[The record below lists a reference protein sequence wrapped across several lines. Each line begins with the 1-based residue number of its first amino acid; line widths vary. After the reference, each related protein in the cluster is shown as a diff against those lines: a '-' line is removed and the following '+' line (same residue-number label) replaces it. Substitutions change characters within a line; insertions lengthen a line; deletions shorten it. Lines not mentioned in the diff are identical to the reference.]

1 MASHPADSKVR
12 RSVVLP
18 VKLVEEV
25 RRVSAP
31 ELRSNLNRLV
41 VVALEEYS
49 ERRRREAFERAM
61 DEMAKDPAILRESR
75 LISAEFRQT
84 DGDGLHDGPTR

>member
-1 MASHPADSKVR
+1 MASHLADSKIR

-31 ELRSNLNRLV
+31 ELRSNFNRLV
-41 VVALEEYS
+41 VAALEEYS
-49 ERRRREAFERAM
+49 ERRKLVTFERAM
-61 DEMAKDPAILRESR
+61 GLMAKGPAILRESR
-75 LISAEFRQT
+75 QISAEFR
-84 DGDGLHDGPTR
+84 